1 MANYNPN
8 LVKINRSYSVNDV
21 SVLLDVS
28 KATVRR
34 WIAFGLPAI
43 TDMRPILILGYDLK
57 EYLKQNRAKNKKRLS
72 PTEMF
77 CCRCRAPKRPAL
89 HLVTY
94 LPNNEENGRLI
105 GLCPTC
111 ETKMNKF
118 SSLTA
123 AKALQAEF
131 EVQFTKS

>member
-1 MANYNPN
+1 MAKYNPN

-34 WIAFGLPAI
+34 WIALGLPAI
-43 TDMRPILILGYDLK
+43 TDMRPVLVLGFDLK
-57 EYLKQNRAKNKKRLS
+57 EYLKQSRTKNKKRLGS
-72 PTEMF
+72 TEMF
-77 CCRCRAPKRPAL
+77 CCKCREPKRPAL
-89 HLVTY
+89 DLVTY
-94 LPNNEENGRLI
+94 LPNNAENGRLI
-105 GLCPTC
+105 GLCPEC
-111 ETKMNKF
+111 ETQMNKF
-118 SSLTA
+118 SSLAA